1 MAGQRYRTWYLR
13 MKKVRKLMPLWS
25 RFVFPAIVWCGFVS
39 SCLFPAHAGNTIRDG
54 FEARGLSDIWNS
66 TSAPDNRV
74 SFRTGEARE
83 GRQSLALVVR
93 SGDIDESCKCQR
105 TEIRESTQLQP
116 EFGSDVWYRFSLKI
130 TNLNASLQTTR
141 WKLG

>member
-1 MAGQRYRTWYLR
+1 
-13 MKKVRKLMPLWS
+13 MPGI
-25 RFVFPAIVWCGFVS
+25 A
-39 SCLFPAHAGNTIRDG
+39 IRDG

-83 GRQSLALVVR
+83 GRQSLALEIR

-105 TEIRESTQLQP
+105 TEIREATHLQP

-130 TNLNASLQTTR
+130 TNLSASLQTTR
-141 WKLG
+141 WMLGAWKQEVEGSPFLGYCGSTAEFFTSLLKVQIRESCLLLH